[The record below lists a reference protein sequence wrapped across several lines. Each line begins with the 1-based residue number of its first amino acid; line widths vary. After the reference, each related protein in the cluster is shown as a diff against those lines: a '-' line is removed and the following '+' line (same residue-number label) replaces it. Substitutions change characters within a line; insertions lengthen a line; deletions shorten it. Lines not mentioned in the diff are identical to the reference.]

1 MRSLQLFVVPCLALL
16 AAGEALAQ
24 APLPLSATGTFGGAP
39 CPLAVR
45 LELDSGEVYEVAAS
59 VAAPWRG
66 QRVRI
71 EGQPG
76 APTLCGSALRYIPSR
91 VDPAPSIAIVQVE
104 VPAAQ
109 WALLANDLA
118 RTLGRHPNARAV
130 VTLVGASATA
140 ELVQFTDRL
149 FELAPAVAQVTT
161 ATWRSAS
168 ARPGWYLQVGPHR
181 QEVTNAQDLDRLL
194 AAPR

>member
-1 MRSLQLFVVPCLALL
+1 MRSSQLYVVPCLAMLS
-16 AAGEALAQ
+16 AGATAVQ
-24 APLPLSATGTFGGAP
+24 ASLPLSATGAFGGAP

-45 LELDSGEVYEVAAS
+45 LELDTGEVYEVAAA

-71 EGQPG
+71 EGHAG

-91 VDPAPSIAIVQVE
+91 IDPAPSIALVQVE

-109 WALLANDLA
+109 WAPLANDLA
-118 RTLGRHPNARAV
+118 RILVRHPNARAV
-130 VTLVGASATA
+130 VTLVGASAIA

-149 FELAPAVAQVTT
+149 YELAPAVAQVTT
-161 ATWRSAS
+161 ATWRPAS
-168 ARPGWYLQVGPHR
+168 ANPGWYLQVGPRR